1 MNFEVFNLSG
11 YEMPK
16 AVEDKNKEYVAYG
29 DDNNYYSFLIESY
42 LQSSTNNAAIRSIS
56 DLIYGKG
63 LSIDGQ
69 DPKSKEVEAIK
80 AIIGHRCLKKII
92 QERKMLGQAA
102 MQVIYTKEGN
112 NRKVAK
118 IKHFPIHT
126 LRPEKMD
133 EDGVINAYYYH
144 PDWANKKRSDSLKRI
159 PSFGTSTEA
168 IEIFCLKPYVSGY
181 SYFSPVDYSGSLPY
195 CELENE
201 IADYLLN
208 EAKNSFSGTKVVNFN
223 NGIPDAQQ
231 REEVARDVRN
241 KLTGARGQKVII
253 AFNENKESQTTVED
267 ISLNDAP
274 EHYSYLAD
282 EARNKI
288 LVGHRVTSP
297 MLLGIKDGS
306 NGLSSNTDE
315 IMVSSQLFNSTVIRT
330 YQDEIIE
337 ALEEI
342 LEINGAVPELV
353 LLTSQ
358 PIEISEE
365 ARDQEEDDKGA
376 KKEEDDKGV
385 KKEEDEDK
393 KETEDTNLSA
403 NFNPEE
409 QVNWLT
415 YLSKKGEQIDDNEW
429 EMIHAV
435 IDDEETEGED
445 WEAMLTEQVNL
456 SMPELA
462 SAPADN
468 RGAASVQDTKF
479 IKVRYAYVQGS
490 KKNGSS
496 KGKKQ
501 RAFCTAM
508 ESASRLYRKEDILK
522 MQSDGVNSELG
533 HNKAPY
539 SIWKHK
545 GGVNCHHKFE
555 RRIYL
560 KRTKAD
566 GTAWGGGAMNGVRKV
581 TVGQAKKLG
590 FDPKRNKF
598 RNDTRVAEAQID
610 RADKGHHPSYSAPTK
625 KK

>member
-1 MNFEVFNLSG
+1 MNFDVFNLSG

-16 AVEDKNKEYVAYG
+16 AMEEKNKDYVSYG
-29 DDNNYYSFLIESY
+29 ADNNYYAFLIESY

-63 LSIDGQ
+63 LSIDGL

-92 QERKMLGQAA
+92 QERKMLGQAS
-102 MQVIYTKEGN
+102 MQVIYNKEGN
-112 NRKVAK
+112 DRKVIK

-126 LRPEKMD
+126 LRPEIMD
-133 EDGVINAYYYH
+133 EDGEINAYYYH

-159 PSFGTSTEA
+159 PSFGTSKEA
-168 IEIFCLKPYVSGY
+168 IELFVLKPYVSGY

-253 AFNENKESQTTVED
+253 AFNENAESQTTVED

-274 EHYSYLAD
+274 SHYEYLAN

-297 MLLGIKDGS
+297 MLLGIKDIS

-330 YQDEIIE
+330 YQEEVIE
-337 ALEEI
+337 AIEEI
-342 LEINGAVPELV
+342 LELNGEVPELV
-353 LLTSQ
+353 FLTSQ

-365 ARDQEEDDKGA
+365 AKDQEEDDNASDKSGSKDQEEAA
-376 KKEEDDKGV
+376 KDQEEDDNK
-385 KKEEDEDK
+385 
-393 KETEDTNLSA
+393 DTNLSA
-403 NFNPEE
+403 NFNPEA
-409 QVNWLT
+409 QVEWLT
-415 YLSKKGEQIDDNEW
+415 YLSKKGEQLDDTEW

-435 IDDEETEGED
+435 IDDEETEDED

-462 SAPADN
+462 SAPADD
-468 RGAASVQDTKF
+468 RSASSIQDTKF
-479 IKVRYAYVQGS
+479 LKVRYAYVQGS

-496 KGKKQ
+496 VGKKQ

-508 ESASRLYRKEDILK
+508 ESASRLYRKEDIIK
-522 MQSDGVNSELG
+522 MQSDGVNRQLG
-533 HNKAPY
+533 HKMTPY

-545 GGVNCHHKFE
+545 GGVNCYHKFE

-566 GTAWGGGAMNGVRKV
+566 GTAWGGGAMNGVRKI

-590 FDPKRNKF
+590 LDPKRNKF
-598 RNDTRVAEAQID
+598 RNDKRVAEAQID